1 MFENGSAR
9 MMIVL
14 VGNKIDDEANRQVS
28 WEEGQLFAKKN
39 DLIFFE
45 TSAKTGENVD
55 NIYLAS
61 AKAVFQNIMNNSY
74 DLSDEQVGIKPG
86 NAPAQFKKKANPF
99 QKSSQALGTNN
110 SYLNNGD

>member
-1 MFENGSAR
+1 M
-9 MMIVL
+9 
-14 VGNKIDDEANRQVS
+14 
-28 WEEGQLFAKKN
+28 FAKKN

-61 AKAVFQNIMNNSY
+61 AKAIFQNIMNNSY

-86 NAPAQFKKKANPF
+86 NAPAQFKAKKNPF
-99 QKSSQALGTNN
+99 QKSSQALGTNK
-110 SYLNNGD
+110 SYLNNGNEAHKEKEKNGGKCC